1 MRKEFGNH
9 FSTEILYGEILR
21 AMLSVTAN
29 FCPISPYDELTRWP
43 AGVQCYIMMVT
54 WISSVTC
61 HTLWRLAVTRVT
73 GVTVKS
79 QIIIRHHLILAEQQ
93 WYSQISNMQWTLYTW
108 SVRGLHITA
117 DSTSKL
123 GFAEEPENQKTLL
136 EWGPIDPSSVKM
148 DPDSG
153 SRLAWDWRDSRD
165 DAGTCKYCRD
175 NARWGEV
182 WWNAGSGGHWGL
194 HPALGSRATITGHK
208 AGGETSYKSAT
219 VSGKHL
225 RKPQVPRQLISSTSC
240 YVQSGPRGTWR
251 IHANN

>member
-1 MRKEFGNH
+1 
-9 FSTEILYGEILR
+9 
-21 AMLSVTAN
+21 
-29 FCPISPYDELTRWP
+29 
-43 AGVQCYIMMVT
+43 MMVT

-123 GFAEEPENQKTLL
+123 GFVEEPENQKTGSLL
-136 EWGPIDPSSVKM
+136 TPAVWKWIQTQ

-165 DAGTCKYCRD
+165 DAGTCKYSQIMPDEVRCDGMRGQED
-175 NARWGEV
+175 TGGYTRLWGHEPPLLAIKQGV
-182 WWNAGSGGHWGL
+182 KQV
-194 HPALGSRATITGHK
+194 TK
-208 AGGETSYKSAT
+208 AQQSVERI
-219 VSGKHL
+219 L
-225 RKPQVPRQLISSTSC
+225 ENRKRPDS
-240 YVQSGPRGTWR
+240 
-251 IHANN
+251 

>member
-29 FCPISPYDELTRWP
+29 ICLISPYDELTWWP

-123 GFAEEPENQKTLL
+123 GFVEEPENQKTLL
-136 EWGPIDPSSVKM
+136 EWGPIDPSSAVWKWIQTQ
-148 DPDSG
+148 DPDSHETG
-153 SRLAWDWRDSRD
+153 VTAVMTREHVNIAGIMPDEVRCDGMRGQEDTGGYTRLWGHEPPLLAIKQAVKQVTKAQQSVERILENRKRPDS
-165 DAGTCKYCRD
+165 
-175 NARWGEV
+175 
-182 WWNAGSGGHWGL
+182 
-194 HPALGSRATITGHK
+194 
-208 AGGETSYKSAT
+208 
-219 VSGKHL
+219 
-225 RKPQVPRQLISSTSC
+225 
-240 YVQSGPRGTWR
+240 
-251 IHANN
+251 